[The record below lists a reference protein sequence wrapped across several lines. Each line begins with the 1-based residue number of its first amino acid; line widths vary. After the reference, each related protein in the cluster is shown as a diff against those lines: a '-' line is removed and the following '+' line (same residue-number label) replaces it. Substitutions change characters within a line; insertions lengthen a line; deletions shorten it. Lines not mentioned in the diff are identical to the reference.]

1 VNEPKKKTYQKKL
14 PFYVGEIS
22 QLGEEKIYKKTEFG
36 VSCCHKFRKNC
47 KTFTSHFYFHNS
59 FLAKFGQAFLW
70 MIAILAPSQNCLKK
84 HQQEGLY

>member
-1 VNEPKKKTYQKKL
+1 MITTLVTTQNYFLKNKLDALLHVNEPKKKTYHKKL

-36 VSCCHKFRKNC
+36 VFCCHKFRKNR

-59 FLAKFGQAFLW
+59 FIAKFG
-70 MIAILAPSQNCLKK
+70 
-84 HQQEGLY
+84 